1 MSVSP
6 ATTEQVMANSWRKP
20 TLRHLLEETDRFLVA
35 VELVT
40 SRGVI
45 SDLAGQRALS
55 QARALAESPRIDVL
69 SITDNPAGNAMLA
82 ADTLGADLRSHGQEV
97 IIHLACK
104 DGNRNSLESRAWKLA
119 SDGFDNILALTGDYP
134 KPGYGGMARPSFD
147 IDSVGLLSMYSEMN
161 RGLLDGAT
169 GRPMKPTNF
178 FLGAVVTNHKRH
190 EREVVPQ
197 YLKLRRKIETG
208 ARFIINQ
215 AGYDARKDDE
225 LLGWLALSG
234 LEVPVIA
241 NVFVLSLGAARA
253 FNAGRVP
260 GVVVTDELVA
270 LAECYASSADHG
282 RSFFLE
288 LASKQVAIARG
299 LGFRGAYL
307 GGTLDPADCE
317 EILSRAEEFG
327 SDGWKEL
334 ACEVSFAYPD
344 EFYYFERDEATGL
357 SSSKVNGALV
367 ASRTSTARRRTRLR
381 TPVSYRASHLAHW
394 AVFDPEAPLFDVAR
408 RFYSAAESAS
418 PRTRKVL
425 HLAEHASKVPL
436 YNCKDC
442 GDCSLPE
449 IAYLCPESQCA
460 KNQRNGPCGGSHDGL
475 CEVTDRECIWA
486 RAYERLK
493 PYGGETSMLDGPVVF
508 NDNALRG
515 TSAWA
520 NTFLGRDHTARPVTG
535 QEDVK

>member
-1 MSVSP
+1 
-6 ATTEQVMANSWRKP
+6 MANSWRKP

-55 QARALAESPRIDVL
+55 HARALAESPRIDVL
-69 SITDNPAGNAMLA
+69 SITDNPAGNALLA

>member
-1 MSVSP
+1 M
-6 ATTEQVMANSWRKP
+6 Q
-20 TLRHLLEETDRFLVA
+20 
-35 VELVT
+35 
-40 SRGVI
+40 
-45 SDLAGQRALS
+45 
-55 QARALAESPRIDVL
+55 
-69 SITDNPAGNAMLA
+69 
-82 ADTLGADLRSHGQEV
+82 
-97 IIHLACK
+97 
-104 DGNRNSLESRAWKLA
+104 SRAWKLA
-119 SDGFDNILALTGDYP
+119 SEGFDNILALTGDYP

-147 IDSVGLLSMYSEMN
+147 IDSVGLFAMYSEMN
-161 RGLLDGAT
+161 RGLLDEAT
-169 GRPMKPTNF
+169 GRRMKPTNF

-190 EREVVPQ
+190 ERELVPQ

-225 LLGWLALSG
+225 LLRWLALSG
-234 LEVPVIA
+234 LDVPVIA

-270 LAECYASSADHG
+270 LAERYG
-282 RSFFLE
+282 E
-288 LASKQVAIARG
+288 LARP
-299 LGFRGAYL
+299 
-307 GGTLDPADCE
+307 GTLVLPGAGGKAGGDRAGARLPRR
-317 EILSRAEEFG
+317 LPGRQTGSRPTARRSSPGPTEFG
-327 SDGWKEL
+327 PDGWKDL
-334 ACEVSFAYPD
+334 AGEVNFAYPD

-357 SSSKVNGALV
+357 SSSEVNGALV
-367 ASRTSTARRRTRLR
+367 ASRTSAARRRARLR
-381 TPVSYRASHLAHW
+381 TPVNYRASRLAHW

-408 RFYSAAESAS
+408 RFYSAVESAPVS
-418 PRTRKVL
+418 ARKVL

-475 CEVTDRECIWA
+475 CEVADRECIWA

-493 PYGGETSMLDGPVVF
+493 PYGGGGLDAGRPGR
-508 NDNALRG
+508 LQRQRPSWHERLG
-515 TSAWA
+515 EH
-520 NTFLGRDHTARPVTG
+520 FLGTG
-535 QEDVK
+535 PHSPSR

>member
-1 MSVSP
+1 MSTYP
-6 ATTEQVMANSWRKP
+6 ASIEQVAADSWRKP
-20 TLRHLLEETDRFLVA
+20 TLRHLLEDTDRFVVA
-35 VELVT
+35 IELVT

-55 QARALAESPRIDVL
+55 HARSLAESPRIDVL

-82 ADTLGADLRSHGQEV
+82 ADTLGAELRAHGQEV

-104 DGNRNSLESRAWKLA
+104 DGNRNSLQSRGWKLA
-119 SDGFDNILALTGDYP
+119 SEGFDNILALTGDYP

-161 RGLLDGAT
+161 RGLFDATT
-169 GRPMKPTNF
+169 GRRTKPTNF

-225 LLGWLALSG
+225 LLRWLALSG
-234 LEVPVIA
+234 LQVPVIA

-260 GVVVTDELVA
+260 GVVVTDELPA
-270 LAECYASSADHG
+270 LAEHHAGSADRG
-282 RSFFLE
+282 RAFFLE
-288 LASKQVAIARG
+288 LAAKQVAIARG
-299 LGFRGAYL
+299 VGFRGAYL
-307 GGTLDPADCE
+307 GGKLDLADCE
-317 EILSRAEEFG
+317 AILSRAEAFG
-327 SDGWKEL
+327 PDGWKAL
-334 ACEVSFAYPD
+334 ASEVCFAFPD
-344 EFYYFERDEATGL
+344 EFYYLERDEATGL
-357 SSSKVNGALV
+357 SSSEVNRALV
-367 ASRTSTARRRTRLR
+367 ASRTSAARRRARLR
-381 TPVSYRASHLAHW
+381 TPINYRTSRLAHW
-394 AVFDPEAPLFDVAR
+394 AVFDPGAPLFDVAR
-408 RFYSAAESAS
+408 RFYSAIEFAPVS
-418 PRTRKVL
+418 TRKVL
-425 HLAEHASKVPL
+425 HLLEHVSKLPL

-475 CEVTDRECIWA
+475 CEVAERECIWA

-493 PYGGETSMLDGPVVF
+493 PYGEETSMLGGPVVF

-520 NTFLGRDHTARPVTG
+520 NTFLGRDHTARPEAG
-535 QEDVK
+535 QEDVE

>member
-1 MSVSP
+1 
-6 ATTEQVMANSWRKP
+6 
-20 TLRHLLEETDRFLVA
+20 
-35 VELVT
+35 
-40 SRGVI
+40 
-45 SDLAGQRALS
+45 
-55 QARALAESPRIDVL
+55 
-69 SITDNPAGNAMLA
+69 MLA
-82 ADTLGADLRSHGQEV
+82 ADTLGAELRAQGQEV

-104 DGNRNSLESRAWKLA
+104 DGNRNSLESRGWKLA
-119 SDGFDNILALTGDYP
+119 SEGFDNILALTGDYP

-161 RGLLDGAT
+161 RGLRDVK
-169 GRPMKPTNF
+169 GRRMKATNF

-190 EREVVPQ
+190 EREVIPQ
-197 YLKLRRKIETG
+197 YLKLRRKIENG

-225 LLGWLALSG
+225 LVRWLALSG
-234 LEVPVIA
+234 LQVPVIA

-270 LAECYASSADHG
+270 LAERYAGSPDRG

-288 LASKQVAIARG
+288 LAAKQVAIARG
-299 LGFRGAYL
+299 VGFRGAYL
-307 GGTLDPADCE
+307 GGKLDLADCE
-317 EILSRAEEFG
+317 EILARAEAFG
-327 SDGWKEL
+327 PDGWKEI
-334 ACEVSFAYPD
+334 AGDVGFGYPD

-357 SSSKVNGALV
+357 STSEVNGALL
-367 ASRTSTARRRTRLR
+367 ASRTKAARRRARLR
-381 TPVSYRASHLAHW
+381 TPINYRTSRLAHW
-394 AVFDPEAPLFDVAR
+394 AVFDPEAPLFGAAR
-408 RFYSAAESAS
+408 RFYSAVESA
-418 PRTRKVL
+418 PAPVRKVL
-425 HLAEHASKVPL
+425 HAAEHLSKVPL

-475 CEVTDRECIWA
+475 CEVAERECIWA

-493 PYGGETSMLDGPVVF
+493 PYGEESSMLDGPVVF
-508 NDNALRG
+508 NDYALRG

-520 NTFLGRDHTARPVTG
+520 NTFLGRDHTAPRPAE

>member
-1 MSVSP
+1 VSID
-6 ATTEQVMANSWRKP
+6 QVSSDSGCKP
-20 TLRHLLEETDRFLVA
+20 TLRYLLEDTDRFLIA

-45 SDLAGQRALS
+45 SDLAGQRVLS
-55 QARALAESPRIDVL
+55 HARALADSPRIDVL

-82 ADTLGADLRSHGQEV
+82 ADTLGAELRAHGQEV
-97 IIHLACK
+97 ILHLACK
-104 DGNRNSLESRAWKLA
+104 DCNRNSLESRGWKLA
-119 SDGFDNILALTGDYP
+119 SEGFDNVLALSGDYP

-147 IDSVGLLSMYSEMN
+147 IDSVGLLSMYAEMN
-161 RGLLDGAT
+161 RGLRDAK
-169 GRPMKPTNF
+169 GRRMKATNF
-178 FLGAVVTNHKRH
+178 FLGAVVTNHKRY
-190 EREVVPQ
+190 EREVIPQ

-225 LLGWLALSG
+225 LVRWLALSG
-234 LEVPVIA
+234 LQVPVIA

-260 GVVVTDELVA
+260 GVVVTDELLA
-270 LAECYASSADHG
+270 LAEHHADSPDRG

-288 LASKQVAIARG
+288 LAAKQVATSRG
-299 LGFRGAYL
+299 VGFRGAYL
-307 GGTLDPADCE
+307 GGKLDLADCE
-317 EILSRAEEFG
+317 AILARAEAFG
-327 SDGWKEL
+327 KDGWKEI
-334 ACEVSFAYPD
+334 AGDVGFAYPD
-344 EFYYFERDEATGL
+344 EFYYFERDETTGL
-357 SSSKVNGALV
+357 STSEISGALF
-367 ASRTSTARRRTRLR
+367 ASRTKAARRRARLR
-381 TPVSYRASHLAHW
+381 TPINYRTSRLAHW
-394 AVFDPEAPLFDVAR
+394 AVFDPEAPLFGAAR
-408 RFYSAAESAS
+408 RFYSAVESAS
-418 PRTRKVL
+418 APPRKVL
-425 HLAEHASKVPL
+425 HAVEHFSKVPL

-460 KNQRNGPCGGSHDGL
+460 KNQRNGPCGGSHDGV
-475 CEVTDRECIWA
+475 CEVAERECIWA

-493 PYGGETSMLDGPVVF
+493 PYGEETSMLDGPVVF
-508 NDNALRG
+508 NDYALRG

-520 NTFLGRDHTARPVTG
+520 NTFLGRDHTAPCPAE